1 MPQFVRYECRINSS
15 IRDDSY
21 KVINEEKFPDK
32 ETKVEKIYFQ
42 KKHIKIALKHV
53 LCLNF

>member
-15 IRDDSY
+15 IWDDSY

-42 KKHIKIALKHV
+42 KNTSRLLLSTYFV
-53 LCLNF
+53 